1 MLNLVQLTHSDFWVL
16 EIIICLTMGLKG
28 EVLQLVI
35 AIALRYPSAVEG
47 FKFTKPVYILKL
59 CLWWTKSNI
68 DLDKI

>member
-1 MLNLVQLTHSDFWVL
+1 M
-16 EIIICLTMGLKG
+16 
-28 EVLQLVI
+28 QLVI

-59 CLWWTKSNI
+59 CLWWMKSNI